1 MDGLSKSVE
10 DIEFPY
16 NKGLILAVSLVFFL
30 KTEKMPAK
38 SWRIGS
44 VRRPGRLQRGRSGVG
59 SGTAIGCSGSL
70 SVPGTV
76 RSEAFE

>member
-30 KTEKMPAK
+30 KTEKMPA
-38 SWRIGS
+38 GS
-44 VRRPGRLQRGRSGVG
+44 LADRVDSQAGEAAEGSQRGWKRNSNGLFRELVG
-59 SGTAIGCSGSL
+59 S
-70 SVPGTV
+70 
-76 RSEAFE
+76 R